1 MVSTTVTCSEF
12 LCQDYLTLGDTPVYH
27 TMPTNAQLSDVSS
40 AQSAMLHLCINQ
52 LMGYSCPP
60 KISQNRSFCVAEDN
74 EMMWWWELC
83 I

>member
-40 AQSAMLHLCINQ
+40 A
-52 LMGYSCPP
+52 
-60 KISQNRSFCVAEDN
+60 
-74 EMMWWWELC
+74 
-83 I
+83 